1 MSSKKIALVTGATS
15 GIGKELAKCFVING
29 YNLVIVARDEKA
41 LRATADEFRKQYG
54 SEIAIIQA
62 DLSLPGAAEKVY
74 AALNGKALDVLVNN
88 AGFAEY
94 GPFAESNIEKII
106 ASMRLNMETMTHLT
120 RLVLPDMIDRRCGRI
135 LNVASTAAFQPGP
148 LMAVYYATKAYVLS
162 FSEAVRYE
170 LRGTG
175 VSITTLCPGP
185 TETNFQKISAY
196 GKTRIVKAGLMRADD
211 VARQGYLGL
220 IDNVPIVVP
229 GMKNKIGAFLIRFA
243 PRALVLKIIYKAQQ
257 ISK

>member
-1 MSSKKIALVTGATS
+1 MSSKKIALITGATS

-29 YNLVIVARDEKA
+29 YNIIIVARDEKA

-54 SEIAIIQA
+54 AEIAIIQA
-62 DLSLPGAAEKVY
+62 DLSIPGAAEKVY
-74 AALNGKALDVLVNN
+74 ASLNGKALDVLVNN

-94 GPFAESNIEKII
+94 GLFADSDIQKIL
-106 ASMRLNMETMTHLT
+106 ASMRLNMETLTHLT
-120 RLVLPDMIDRRCGRI
+120 RLVLPDMIDRRAGKI

-148 LMAVYYATKAYVLS
+148 LMSVYYATKAYVLS

-185 TETNFQKISAY
+185 TNTNFQKISPY
-196 GKTRIVKAGLMRADD
+196 GKTKILKMGMMRADV
-211 VARQGYLGL
+211 VAQQGYLGL
-220 IDNVPIVVP
+220 IDNVHIVVP
-229 GMKNKIGAFLIRFA
+229 GIKNKIGAFMTRFA
-243 PRALVLKIIYKAQQ
+243 PRSLLSAILYKAQQ
-257 ISK
+257 IDH

>member
-29 YNLVIVARDEKA
+29 YNLVIVARNEKD

-54 SEIAIIQA
+54 AEIATVQA
-62 DLSLPGAAEKVY
+62 DLSMPDAAEKIY
-74 AALNGKALDVLVNN
+74 KALNGKALDVLVNN

-94 GPFAESNIEKII
+94 GPFAESDIKKIL

-120 RLVLPDMIDRRCGRI
+120 RLVLPDMIDRRAGKI

-185 TETNFQKISAY
+185 TSTNFQKISQF
-196 GKTRIVKAGLMRADD
+196 GKTNIVKMGLMRADE
-211 VARQGYLGL
+211 VAQQGYLGL
-220 IDNVPIVVP
+220 IDCVPVVVP
-229 GMKNKIGAFLIRFA
+229 GIKNKIGAFLTRFA
-243 PRALVLKIIYKAQQ
+243 PRTLLLKIVYKAHQ
-257 ISK
+257 IRK